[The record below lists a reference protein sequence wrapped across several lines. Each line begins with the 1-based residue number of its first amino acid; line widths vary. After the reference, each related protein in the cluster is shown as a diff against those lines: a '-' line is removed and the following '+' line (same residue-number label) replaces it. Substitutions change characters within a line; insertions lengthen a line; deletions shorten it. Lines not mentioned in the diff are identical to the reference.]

1 MRSVGHSARL
11 EQLTIYWPFTP
22 VHAQC
27 PSHLFI
33 LSALHTW
40 SCPVLEFP
48 LTTGKANP
56 RNHTIEVGELERAQ
70 HRRNMAD
77 NPYLTLE
84 DLLLFEET
92 GSTST
97 ELSL

>member
-1 MRSVGHSARL
+1 MEMYAPKCSQEA
-11 EQLTIYWPFTP
+11 ET
-22 VHAQC
+22 
-27 PSHLFI
+27 
-33 LSALHTW
+33 
-40 SCPVLEFP
+40 
-48 LTTGKANP
+48 KANP